1 MRKILLLFVLLLVA
15 IVSHAKEGMCD
26 FIFQS
31 GDIYY
36 QVKDGNAWISR
47 KAHYGYEDIV
57 IWENN
62 CYSGDIVIPETLG
75 GMKVVGIL
83 KSAFDGSENL
93 TSVKIPSTVR
103 IIEETAFDG
112 TTKLSEITI
121 PASVESMG
129 TYCLR
134 NSGVKKVTIEDSA
147 TPLKLGD
154 NGSSNFF
161 GYKQTLLEE
170 IYIGRDLVTLDGK
183 EYSYLFHRNG
193 TLREV
198 TLGSNVTEI
207 SEKWFE
213 YCDALEKVIASSGL
227 KKIGFRAF
235 GACKAMKIFS
245 GGQNV
250 AEIAEEAFSSC
261 QSLQAFTIPSTLKR
275 IEKSTFYGCESLT
288 ELVVPNTVTHIVGKA
303 FNYCS
308 GIKKLIFE
316 EGTSLITLNLGSLKG
331 VEELY
336 VGRPYEDTVEGSS
349 SFTFSTENLKKVTF
363 GDNVNEIYYGDLS
376 SSSLET
382 VIIGKGLTKIDA
394 STFWFSEN
402 IKEIHLAATTPPV
415 VGGGQHFS
423 FVDTNTCKLL
433 VPATSVDAYKSATAW
448 KDFYNIESAGINDAK
463 NESTIVI
470 DSYSIDG
477 QRTNS
482 NHRGL
487 TIQRT
492 NDGKTRKVIVR

>member
-83 KSAFDGSENL
+83 KSAFDGCENL
-93 TSVKIPSTVR
+93 TSIKIPATVKV
-103 IIEETAFDG
+103 IEETAFYG
-112 TTKLSEITI
+112 TTKLSAITI
-121 PASVESMG
+121 PASVESLG

-134 NSGVKKVTIEDSA
+134 YSGVKKITIEDGT

-154 NGSSNFF
+154 NGSDSFF
-161 GYKQTLLEE
+161 SYNQTLLEE

-183 EYSYLFHRNG
+183 EYTYLFHRNN

-198 TLGSNVTEI
+198 TLGSGVTKI

-213 YCDALEKVIASSGL
+213 FCDALEKVTANSGL
-227 KKIGFRAF
+227 TKIGFSAF
-235 GACKAMKIFS
+235 GSCKALKSFS
-245 GGQNV
+245 GGQNIT
-250 AEIAEEAFSSC
+250 EIAEDAFSSC
-261 QSLQAFTIPSTLKR
+261 ESLQSFTIPPTLKR
-275 IEKSTFYGCESLT
+275 IEKGTFYGCKSLT
-288 ELVVPNTVTHIVGKA
+288 ELTIPNTVTHIVGKA

-308 GIKKLIFE
+308 GIKKLTFE
-316 EGTSLITLNLGSLKG
+316 DGTSLITLYLGDLDG
-331 VEELY
+331 LEEMY
-336 VGRPYEDTVEGSS
+336 VGRPYEDTAENGS
-349 SFTFSTENLKKVTF
+349 SFTFSNKSLKKVTF
-363 GDNVNEIYYGDLS
+363 GDNVKEIYYGDLS

-394 STFWFSEN
+394 STFWFSNN

-448 KDFYNIESAGINDAK
+448 KDFYNIESGINDAK
-463 NESTIVI
+463 NESTIVK

-477 QRTNS
+477 RRTNS

-492 NDGKTRKVIVR
+492 NDGKTRKVFVR